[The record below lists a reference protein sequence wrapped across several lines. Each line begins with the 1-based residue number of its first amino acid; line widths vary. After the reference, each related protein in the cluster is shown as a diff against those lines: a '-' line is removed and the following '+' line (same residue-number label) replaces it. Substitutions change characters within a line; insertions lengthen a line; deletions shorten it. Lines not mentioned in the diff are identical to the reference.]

1 MPARDPRKSST
12 ELGGAPLVLSVDDD
26 PINQMVVE
34 NLLTPEGYEVR
45 GAQGYAM
52 RGVEGSQVAGAEG
65 YDQRGAQG
73 YGGRRR
79 KGGRA
84 TGGEAVREGLVLS
97 VDYDTINQMVV
108 EDLLTHEGC
117 EVRGGA
123 RGADG
128 DTRRGLLYARA
139 RGQCVCVML

>member
-45 GAQGYAM
+45 GAQGYAA
-52 RGVEGSQVAGAEG
+52 RGVDGCQVAGAEG
-65 YDQRGAQG
+65 CDERGAQG

-84 TGGEAVREGLVLS
+84 TG
-97 VDYDTINQMVV
+97 
-108 EDLLTHEGC
+108 
-117 EVRGGA
+117 
-123 RGADG
+123 
-128 DTRRGLLYARA
+128 
-139 RGQCVCVML
+139 